1 MKITNFL
8 KQVTSAMILNQN
20 VIVKKEPHSEAIFIL
35 KNSSFF
41 KKLCVVDCTN
51 ICVAVILN
59 LKENLKEE
67 IEGGTTFILD
77 NVDLVPDNA
86 KEHLLRT
93 FGVSSPAVMLIN
105 DENFEIPV
113 SLAERCVFVD
123 FK

>member
-8 KQVTSAMILNQN
+8 KQVTNAMILNQS
-20 VIVKKEPHSEAIFIL
+20 VIIKNEPRSEAVFIL

-41 KKLCVVDCTN
+41 KKVCVIDCTN

-59 LKENLKEE
+59 LKEGLKGE
-67 IEGGTTFILD
+67 IESGTTFILD
-77 NVDLVPDNA
+77 NVDLVPTKA

-93 FGVSSPAVMLIN
+93 FGVNSPAVMLIK
-105 DENFEIPV
+105 DDNFEIPV